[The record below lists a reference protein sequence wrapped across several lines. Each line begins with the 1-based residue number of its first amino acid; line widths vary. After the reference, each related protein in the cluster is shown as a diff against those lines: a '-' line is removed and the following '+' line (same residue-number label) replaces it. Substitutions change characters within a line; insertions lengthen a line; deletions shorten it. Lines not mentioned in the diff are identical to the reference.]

1 LGWVGLDQHDD
12 DDEQPGRA
20 LTAALPLPLVL
31 VLGSCSARACALVRE
46 RVPVAERVRSCLLNL
61 RCPES
66 RSSQLAALISHLG
79 ALISH
84 LTLPQVSCQISRR
97 RRRRGPV
104 RGMQQRDLL
113 LHHGCPR
120 APLPHRLPSGRVLWA
135 PQGKTQVPG
144 ELFDQRDADAD
155 ACPGGGLAAIRRNR
169 AAFGF
174 GRLPAV
180 CL

>member
-1 LGWVGLDQHDD
+1 MH
-12 DDEQPGRA
+12 PKR
-20 LTAALPLPLVL
+20 
-31 VLGSCSARACALVRE
+31 
-46 RVPVAERVRSCLLNL
+46 
-61 RCPES
+61 PES
-66 RSSQLAALISHLG
+66 RSSQLPALISHLG

-84 LTLPQVSCQISRR
+84 LTLPQVPCQISRR

-174 GRLPAV
+174 GRLPAG
-180 CL
+180 CLYACSMAAASQPRPRATRLACELFCKRSETTVETTTGGTLAESRHFAYRFT